1 MAHETAD
8 RSFQSYLSPLLVI
21 ERNLAHLAD
30 IQWRLI
36 SMADHFS
43 GEHEIAQNHLMTA
56 AASVSDAIAYW
67 NNVKW
72 VTLLQLR
79 AALQT
84 HMRHNAG
91 GWPSLDIDDQTS
103 G

>member
-8 RSFQSYLSPLLVI
+8 RSFQSYLRPLLVI
-21 ERNLAHLAD
+21 ERNLADLAD

-36 SMADHFS
+36 SMADLFG
-43 GEHEIAQNHLMTA
+43 GEHQRAQDHLMAA

-67 NNVKW
+67 TNVKL

-84 HMRHNAG
+84 HMHHNAG
-91 GWPSLDIDDQTS
+91 AWPSLDIDDQTN